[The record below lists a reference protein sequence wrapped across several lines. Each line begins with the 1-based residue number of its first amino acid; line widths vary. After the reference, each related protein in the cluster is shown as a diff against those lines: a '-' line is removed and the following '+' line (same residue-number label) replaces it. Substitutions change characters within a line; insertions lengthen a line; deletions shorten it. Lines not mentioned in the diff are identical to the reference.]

1 MSYPNY
7 TKHVHEFL
15 GSTKVKECHTHR
27 FAGVTFE
34 GILLANGKHKH
45 RFSTNT
51 DFYEDHHHKISGIT
65 GVNINVGNGRHIHF
79 VLLRTTMNDNHTHLY
94 RLATLI
100 DNPSGLL

>member
-27 FAGVTFE
+27 FAGETFE
-34 GILLANGKHKH
+34 GIVLSNGTHKH

-51 DFYEDHHHKISGIT
+51 DFYADHHHKISGIT
-65 GVNINVGNGRHIHF
+65 GINMNVGNGRHVHF

-100 DNPSGLL
+100 DNPSGLE

>member
-34 GILLANGKHKH
+34 GIQLANGNPQ
-45 RFSTNT
+45 SQWIGM
-51 DFYEDHHHKISGIT
+51 IS
-65 GVNINVGNGRHIHF
+65 
-79 VLLRTTMNDNHTHLY
+79 L
-94 RLATLI
+94 
-100 DNPSGLL
+100 